1 MPLSK
6 IQKQRTLVN
15 RTPSIGRSS
24 MHCRRMAEAGNS
36 PAPGMHRS
44 LIHGSNLTDVIN
56 YNWWSS
62 FTVNTNGIAFFF
74 AQMVK
79 YVRAVRAQLLQL
91 GGNGTVNGRGRAR
104 LVGLVQEP
112 HSGLYPTACIS
123 IVELID
129 STGVVISNLNYFRR
143 LSILEDPPCVLQV

>member
-1 MPLSK
+1 
-6 IQKQRTLVN
+6 
-15 RTPSIGRSS
+15 
-24 MHCRRMAEAGNS
+24 
-36 PAPGMHRS
+36 
-44 LIHGSNLTDVIN
+44 
-56 YNWWSS
+56 
-62 FTVNTNGIAFFF
+62 
-74 AQMVK
+74 MVK